1 MHMRL
6 LLLGGGSSL
15 GQSLIGQ
22 GAEEGINFLAPR
34 PPEGGWDAASL
45 TQLLDDTRPDAVIN
59 LAY

>member
-34 PPEGGWDAASL
+34 PPDSGWDAASR
-45 TQLLDDTRPDAVIN
+45 TQLLDDTRPDALIN
-59 LAY
+59 LA